1 MWHDTKD
8 SPCYRELY
16 KTHSSRIHIRNACLH
31 LMHDT
36 PQSTCRHVCSGT
48 IDSERAGAGV
58 ITITSQKRQKSIQ
71 LGTFS
76 TNSSF
81 LVPAL
86 CSAQLTAENSPPEN
100 ETDAKNKKSQKHKK
114 KKKKNRL
121 LFTLHTQLMLHVQSL
136 DHSFSFHS
144 LILPNHK
151 SKSQNQSNS
160 WDLKAQFSNRI
171 LISMGMWYNWIN
183 SSCGVGEGWYRLI
196 CFGFSGCC
204 VSESSVSKLWK

>member
-1 MWHDTKD
+1 MLLKQSWISEACGTWWWWGGGLFQQKTWLAMWHDTKD

-114 KKKKNRL
+114 KKQKQVAVY
-121 LFTLHTQLMLHVQSL
+121 FTHPTDASC
-136 DHSFSFHS
+136 
-144 LILPNHK
+144 
-151 SKSQNQSNS
+151 SKSGPFIF
-160 WDLKAQFSNRI
+160 FS
-171 LISMGMWYNWIN
+171 LTDTS
-183 SSCGVGEGWYRLI
+183 
-196 CFGFSGCC
+196 
-204 VSESSVSKLWK
+204 